1 MFAVVKRA
9 LWDAWKT
16 QEALSQ
22 AEAQAAYIA
31 LIDHI
36 PDWVEESSR

>member
-1 MFAVVKRA
+1 MVERA
-9 LWDAWKT
+9 KWDAWKK